1 MTICYAVGVGLTF
14 ERCDLHHVDA
24 RALIEELNAEL
35 MERYPEPGAN
45 HFSLDPDEVADGRGL
60 FLIIR
65 RDGQAI
71 GCGAVRM
78 VDGDTAELKRMF
90 TRPAAR
96 GVGIGKQLL
105 AALEDEARRLGAR
118 RLVLETGTRQTE
130 AMALYAGHG
139 FHPIPPWGEYLASA
153 ATSVCMAKDLDPAD
167 GG

>member
-1 MTICYAVGVGLTF
+1 MGLTF
-14 ERCDLHHVDA
+14 ERCDLTHADA

-45 HFSLDPDEVADGRGL
+45 HFSLDPDEVAAGKGL
-60 FLIIR
+60 FLIVR
-65 RDGQAI
+65 RDGAAI

-78 VDGDTAELKRMF
+78 LDGETAELKRMF

-96 GVGIGKQLL
+96 GLGIGKKLL
-105 AALEDEARRLGAR
+105 VALEDEARRLGAR

-130 AMALYAGHG
+130 AMALYAGSG

-153 ATSVCMAKDLDPAD
+153 STSTCMAKDLDPAD